1 MKKLIAGA
9 LLFVLSGATSVAQA
23 AFTPDPR
30 PVVARAPVS
39 PAPQPTAPAPAPASE
54 ASNLAAREAANP
66 ALDEFKGGDA
76 AIYIGGSAV
85 TVLVIVLLI
94 LILV

>member
-9 LLFVLSGATSVAQA
+9 LLFALSGVTSIAQA

-30 PVVARAPVS
+30 PVAARVPVS
-39 PAPQPTAPAPAPASE
+39 PAPQPTAPASAPASE
-54 ASNLAAREAANP
+54 ASNFAEREAANP
-66 ALDEFKGGDA
+66 ALGEFKGGDA

-85 TVLVIVLLI
+85 TVLVVVLLI